1 MCVCKRTRSL
11 FSHFVFLLLP
21 PSATTSLFLHPALIA
36 YARLPLPV
44 LMSAPQRALEQQM
57 ESHREAHSKQLGR
70 LRDEINEKQKII
82 DDLTESV
89 FHCDSSPALHLIDGT
104 LVSPI
109 LTLCTS
115 KNTHSCMVNRV
126 KEVNSFS
133 SLFSFLEDCWLCLS
147 C

>member
-1 MCVCKRTRSL
+1 
-11 FSHFVFLLLP
+11 
-21 PSATTSLFLHPALIA
+21 
-36 YARLPLPV
+36 
-44 LMSAPQRALEQQM
+44 M

-89 FHCDSSPALHLIDGT
+89 FHCDSSPVLHLIDGT

-109 LTLCTS
+109 RTLCTS
-115 KNTHSCMVNRV
+115 KKPHSCMVNRV
-126 KEVNSFS
+126 KEVNSFP